1 MGTKIIDQYS
11 LLHLATG
18 IVAFFWNISFK
29 WWMLIHVIFELIEN
43 TKTGMK
49 LINKFAYWPGGKP
62 YADSSINMIGDN
74 LFAAFGWLIAFGVNR
89 ISDKY
94 NLYIN

>member
-49 LINKFAYWPGGKP
+49 LINKFA
-62 YADSSINMIGDN
+62 D
-74 LFAAFGWLIAFGVNR
+74 
-89 ISDKY
+89 
-94 NLYIN
+94 